1 MDLSIKVILIILFVF
16 FATLSLFFIIDPN
29 LISVFPGADF
39 TEETMYEWRLRTII
53 PSLYLTI
60 CYFIYRYFAGK
71 NPTSTL
77 WPIYIVITS
86 FVITQFV
93 AIFFMGITIAQIF
106 CFIVTIG
113 TAVVLRLADL
123 KRSRQIIGR
132 F

>member
-1 MDLSIKVILIILFVF
+1 MDLTTIILIVLSVF

-29 LISVFPGADF
+29 LISIFPGAGF
-39 TEETMYEWRLRTII
+39 TEQEMYEWRLRTII

-60 CYFIYRYFAGK
+60 CYFIYRFFAGK

-86 FVITQFV
+86 FAITQFI
-93 AIFFMGITIAQIF
+93 AFFFMGISITQILSF
-106 CFIVTIG
+106 LVTIG
-113 TAVVLRLADL
+113 TAFALRMADL

>member
-1 MDLSIKVILIILFVF
+1 MDLTTKVILIVLFVF

-39 TEETMYEWRLRTII
+39 SEEEMYEWRLRTII

-60 CYFIYRYFAGK
+60 CYFIYRFFAGK

-86 FVITQFV
+86 FAITQFV
-93 AIFFMGITIAQIF
+93 AFFFMGISITQIL
-106 CFIVTIG
+106 CFLVTIG
-113 TAVVLRLADL
+113 TAFALRMADL

>member
-1 MDLSIKVILIILFVF
+1 MDLTTIILIVLFVF
-16 FATLSLFFIIDPN
+16 FATLSFFFIIDPN
-29 LISVFPGADF
+29 LISVFPGAGF
-39 TEETMYEWRLRTII
+39 TEEEMYEWRLRTII

-60 CYFIYRYFAGK
+60 CYFIYRFFAGK

-86 FVITQFV
+86 FSITQLIAF
-93 AIFFMGITIAQIF
+93 FFMGISIAQVI
-106 CFIVTIG
+106 CFLITISS
-113 TAVVLRLADL
+113 AFALRMADL

>member
-1 MDLSIKVILIILFVF
+1 MDLTTKVILIVLFVF

-29 LISVFPGADF
+29 LISIFPGASF
-39 TEETMYEWRLRTII
+39 TEEEMYEWRLRTII

-60 CYFIYRYFAGK
+60 CYFIYRFFAGK

-86 FVITQFV
+86 FSITQLIAF
-93 AIFFMGITIAQIF
+93 FFMGISIAQVI
-106 CFIVTIG
+106 CFLITIG
-113 TAVVLRLADL
+113 TAFALRMADL

>member
-1 MDLSIKVILIILFVF
+1 MDLTTKVILIVLFVF

-29 LISVFPGADF
+29 LISVFPGANF
-39 TEETMYEWRLRTII
+39 SEEEMYEWRLRTIN

-60 CYFIYRYFAGK
+60 CYFIYRFFAGK

-86 FVITQFV
+86 FAITQFV
-93 AIFFMGITIAQIF
+93 AFFFMGISITQIL
-106 CFIVTIG
+106 CFLITIG
-113 TAVVLRLADL
+113 TAFALRMADL

>member
-1 MDLSIKVILIILFVF
+1 MDLTTKVILIVLFVF

-29 LISVFPGADF
+29 LISIFPGASF
-39 TEETMYEWRLRTII
+39 TEEEMYEWRLRTII

-60 CYFIYRYFAGK
+60 CYFIYIFFAGR

-86 FVITQFV
+86 FSITQLIAF
-93 AIFFMGITIAQIF
+93 FFMGISIAQVI
-106 CFIVTIG
+106 CFLITIG
-113 TAVVLRLADL
+113 TAFALRMADL

>member
-1 MDLSIKVILIILFVF
+1 MDLTTIILIVLLVF

-29 LISVFPGADF
+29 SISVFPGAGF
-39 TEETMYEWRLRTII
+39 TEEEMYEWRLRTII

-60 CYFIYRYFAGK
+60 CYFIYRFFAGK

-86 FVITQFV
+86 FSITQLI
-93 AIFFMGITIAQIF
+93 AFFLMGISIAQVI
-106 CFIVTIG
+106 CFLITIG
-113 TAVVLRLADL
+113 TAFALRMADL

>member
-1 MDLSIKVILIILFVF
+1 MDLTTKVILIVLFVF

-29 LISVFPGADF
+29 LISVFPGAGF
-39 TEETMYEWRLRTII
+39 TEQEMYEWRLRTII

-60 CYFIYRYFAGK
+60 CYFIYRFFAGK

-86 FVITQFV
+86 FSITQLIAF
-93 AIFFMGITIAQIF
+93 FFMGISITQVVSFLITIA
-106 CFIVTIG
+106 
-113 TAVVLRLADL
+113 TAFALRMADL

>member
-1 MDLSIKVILIILFVF
+1 MDLTTKVILIVLFVF

-29 LISVFPGADF
+29 LISVFPGAGF
-39 TEETMYEWRLRTII
+39 TEEEMYEWRLRTII

-60 CYFIYRYFAGK
+60 CYFIYRFFAGK

-86 FVITQFV
+86 FAITQFI
-93 AIFFMGITIAQIF
+93 AFFFMGISITQII
-106 CFIVTIG
+106 CFLITIG
-113 TAVVLRLADL
+113 TTFALRMADL

>member
-1 MDLSIKVILIILFVF
+1 MDLTTIILIVLFVF

-29 LISVFPGADF
+29 LISVFPGAGF
-39 TEETMYEWRLRTII
+39 TEEEMYEWRSRTII

-60 CYFIYRYFAGK
+60 CYFIYRFFAGK

-86 FVITQFV
+86 FSITQLIAF
-93 AIFFMGITIAQIF
+93 FFMGISIAQII
-106 CFIVTIG
+106 CFLITIG
-113 TAVVLRLADL
+113 TAFALRMADL

>member
-29 LISVFPGADF
+29 LISVYPGAGF